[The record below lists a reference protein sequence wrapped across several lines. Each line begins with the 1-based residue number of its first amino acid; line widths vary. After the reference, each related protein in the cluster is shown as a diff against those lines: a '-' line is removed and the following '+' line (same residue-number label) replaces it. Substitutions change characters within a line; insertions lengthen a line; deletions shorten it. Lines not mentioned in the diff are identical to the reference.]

1 MTNYYASVMFRGDN
15 GDLVQEYYTF
25 CAKNKTEAKRKGKQI
40 ADSKKVRLIGV
51 YLEKAQ
57 D

>member
-1 MTNYYASVMFRGDN
+1 MTNYYASVMTRGED
-15 GDLVQEYYTF
+15 GKLVQEYYTF
-25 CAKNKTEAKRKGKQI
+25 CAKNKTEAKKKGKQI
-40 ADSKKVRLIGV
+40 ADSKKARLIGV

>member
-1 MTNYYASVMFRGDN
+1 MTKYYASVMFRGDN

-40 ADSKKVRLIGV
+40 ADSKKARLIGV